1 MDGEPVSKNQKKPL
15 TNGFIPKLMG
25 EKVTIRL
32 VSGGQPII
40 GILEGYNPYEMLI
53 QTVKGQILVFKHAI
67 ATIEETTR

>member
-32 VSGGQPII
+32 VSGGRPIT
-40 GILEGYNPYEMLI
+40 GTLERYNPYEILI
-53 QTVKGQILVFKHAI
+53 QTVKGPLLVFKQSI